1 MGECFSIRRGQ
12 FRRGPVLKWPGRAAR
27 SLSAPV
33 GLLLVAAVMCA
44 GCQSARPIPS
54 RQLIEHQ
61 AVIDFSGLKP
71 PEARESLKSVGAVP
85 RTWEQVGP
93 IKNTLYTHTQWR
105 SPSGRTAIGA
115 AYIHMPLPLN
125 ADMLLFI
132 AKLEY
137 AKRKNDGRIASRWTD
152 ALGREWFEAEN
163 DKYHVQGYALAQ
175 GFDGWFVYF
184 GYKVT
189 EPPDMSEISLAARS
203 ADSFVPTIASSAG
216 SPETAPSTRTAGSPA
231 ASQPSTQPSKHG
243 LFNLFHRATGEPG
256 RAAPDGLQTR
266 LTP

>member
-1 MGECFSIRRGQ
+1 MGSLFPNSRFPIRGGRVVELARG
-12 FRRGPVLKWPGRAAR
+12 GY
-27 SLSAPV
+27 LSAPV
-33 GLLLVAAVMCA
+33 GLLVVAAAICT
-44 GCQSARPIPS
+44 GCQSAQPIA
-54 RQLIEHQ
+54 RHRLIEHQ

-71 PEARESLKSVGAVP
+71 AEALEPLKSVGAVP

-93 IKNTLYTHTQWR
+93 VQNALYTHTQWR
-105 SPSGRTAIGA
+105 SPSGHTAVGA

-125 ADMLLFI
+125 ADMLLFL

-137 AKRKNDGRIASRWTD
+137 SKRKNDGRIASRWTD

-203 ADSFVPTIASSAG
+203 ADSFVPMLTGGGGGAEAL
-216 SPETAPSTRTAGSPA
+216 PNTKSTGSPA
-231 ASQPSTQPSKHG
+231 ASQPATQPAKHS
-243 LFNLFHRATGEPG
+243 LFNFFHRTDSPQTEPH
-256 RAAPDGLQTR
+256 
-266 LTP
+266 

>member
-1 MGECFSIRRGQ
+1 MGLLFPIHRHQ
-12 FRRGPVLKWPGRAAR
+12 IRRGPVSELSRRAGRR
-27 SLSAPV
+27 LSGPV
-33 GLLLVAAVMCA
+33 GLLVAAAAMCT
-44 GCQSARPIPS
+44 GCQSARPIA
-54 RQLIEHQ
+54 RHQLIEHQ

-71 PEARESLKSVGAVP
+71 AEPLDQLKSIGAVP

-93 IKNTLYTHTQWR
+93 VNNALYSHTQWR
-105 SPSGRTAIGA
+105 SPSGHTAVGA

-137 AKRKNDGRIASRWTD
+137 SKRKNDGRIASRWTD

-189 EPPDMSEISLAARS
+189 EPPDMAEISLAARS
-203 ADSFVPTIASSAG
+203 ADSFVPMAAAE
-216 SPETAPSTRTAGSPA
+216 PEPRTKAAAPA
-231 ASQPSTQPSKHG
+231 ADSQPTTPPTRHG
-243 LFNLFHRATGEPG
+243 PFNLFHRVDPPQTEP
-256 RAAPDGLQTR
+256 R
-266 LTP
+266 